1 MKIIDAHMHYYDI
14 DKFYEVAENAGHENT
29 AACWQQICQENNI
42 VFAVAMGNSED
53 APSRYGGS
61 TPRLINLS
69 GPFDEKNYNQP
80 LSMGYCLGVKSED
93 ITLANSEKTA
103 QEFEHY
109 LSDPHCLGIKF
120 YPGYRPVFIYDERHY
135 PLFELARHYNVPVAV
150 HTGDTA
156 TPAAKL
162 RYAHPLTVDEV
173 AADFPDVQFVICH
186 CGNPWL
192 LDATEV
198 ATKND
203 NVAVDLSG
211 LLEGIPGPHFYR
223 QNQGYFDYL
232 GMWLRYMNR
241 WDKLM
246 YGSDWPL
253 INIPDYIA
261 IMRQLIPEEHQEAF
275 FYSNALRV
283 YSRIQKI
290 L

>member
-1 MKIIDAHMHYYDI
+1 M
-14 DKFYEVAENAGHENT
+14 N
-29 AACWQQICQENNI
+29 
-42 VFAVAMGNSED
+42 
-53 APSRYGGS
+53 
-61 TPRLINLS
+61 
-69 GPFDEKNYNQP
+69 
-80 LSMGYCLGVKSED
+80 
-93 ITLANSEKTA
+93 
-103 QEFEHY
+103 
-109 LSDPHCLGIKF
+109 
-120 YPGYRPVFIYDERHY
+120 
-135 PLFELARHYNVPVAV
+135 
-150 HTGDTA
+150 
-156 TPAAKL
+156 
-162 RYAHPLTVDEV
+162 
-173 AADFPDVQFVICH
+173 
-186 CGNPWL
+186 
-192 LDATEV
+192 
-198 ATKND
+198 

-211 LLEGIPGPHFYR
+211 LLEGIPGAHFYR

>member
-14 DKFYEVAENAGHENT
+14 DKFYEVAANAGHQNT
-29 AACWQQICQENNI
+29 AICWQRICEENGI

-53 APSRYGGS
+53 APVRFGGS

-69 GPFDEKNYNQP
+69 GPFDCEHYNQP
-80 LSMGYCLGVKSED
+80 ANMGYCLGVKSED
-93 ITLANSEKTA
+93 ITLANAEKTA
-103 QEFEHY
+103 QEFEY
-109 LSDPHCLGIKF
+109 YMSDPHCLGIKF
-120 YPGYRPVFIYDERHY
+120 YPGYRPVYIYDERHY
-135 PLFELARHYNVPVAV
+135 PLFELAKQYNVPVAV

-162 RYAHPLTVDEV
+162 RYGHPLTVDEV
-173 AADFPDVQFVICH
+173 AADFPEVQFVICH

-203 NVAVDLSG
+203 NVAIDLSG

-223 QNQGYFDYL
+223 QNRGYFDYL

-261 IMRQLIPEEHQEAF
+261 IMRQLIPEEQHEAF
-275 FYSNALRV
+275 FYGNALRV

>member
-93 ITLANSEKTA
+93 ITLANAEKTA

-150 HTGDTA
+150 HTGDT
-156 TPAAKL
+156 
-162 RYAHPLTVDEV
+162 
-173 AADFPDVQFVICH
+173 
-186 CGNPWL
+186 
-192 LDATEV
+192 
-198 ATKND
+198 
-203 NVAVDLSG
+203 
-211 LLEGIPGPHFYR
+211 

>member
-93 ITLANSEKTA
+93 ITLANAEKTA

-173 AADFPDVQFVICH
+173 AA
-186 CGNPWL
+186 
-192 LDATEV
+192 
-198 ATKND
+198 
-203 NVAVDLSG
+203 DLSG

>member
-61 TPRLINLS
+61 T
-69 GPFDEKNYNQP
+69 
-80 LSMGYCLGVKSED
+80 
-93 ITLANSEKTA
+93 LANAEKTA

>member
-1 MKIIDAHMHYYDI
+1 M
-14 DKFYEVAENAGHENT
+14 
-29 AACWQQICQENNI
+29 
-42 VFAVAMGNSED
+42 
-53 APSRYGGS
+53 
-61 TPRLINLS
+61 
-69 GPFDEKNYNQP
+69 
-80 LSMGYCLGVKSED
+80 
-93 ITLANSEKTA
+93 
-103 QEFEHY
+103 
-109 LSDPHCLGIKF
+109 
-120 YPGYRPVFIYDERHY
+120 
-135 PLFELARHYNVPVAV
+135 PVAV

-275 FYSNALRV
+275 FAMGPSHLVPLTMAELAGQLDIHESTVSRAVSKKYLQCSWGVYPMSYFFSRRVGNARDSGSALTA
-283 YSRIQKI
+283 SRIQDMMEEIIRGEDKKKPYSDRI
-290 L
+290 LAEKLNDQGVSISRRTVAKYREERGIGDATSRKEYEID